1 MSLLLLDPRMYM
13 LIKKNVASAL
23 RATEALGQDDQGDD
37 GDRGGEEVGRW
48 KDSMKKR
55 GCDAEQQIT
64 IEAALETIE
73 T

>member
-1 MSLLLLDPRMYM
+1 MYM

-55 GCDAEQQIT
+55 GCDAEQ
-64 IEAALETIE
+64 
-73 T
+73 